1 MSHHLEK
8 LPVANIRKNRSLPA
22 LSFICLGKWPES
34 QKGNTQYQE
43 ALTDLNTWLEEQH
56 LEKT

>member
-8 LPVANIRKNRSLPA
+8 LFVANIHRTRSFPA
-22 LSFICLGKWPES
+22 LLFICLGKWSEC
-34 QKGNTQYQE
+34 QKGNTQNQE
-43 ALTDLNTWLEEQH
+43 ALADLKTWLEEQH